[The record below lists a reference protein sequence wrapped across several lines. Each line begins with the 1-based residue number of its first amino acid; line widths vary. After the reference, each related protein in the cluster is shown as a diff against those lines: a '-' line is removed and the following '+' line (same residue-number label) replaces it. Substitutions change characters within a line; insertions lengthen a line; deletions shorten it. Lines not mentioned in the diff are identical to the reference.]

1 MKLLLYCTWCSL
13 PLVCDKQLVRYMFS
27 ILLVYTCH
35 VDINCCD
42 RITVGGMSSI
52 HRTCSCCKQAGSE
65 CEKYSSV
72 IVACN
77 EFFWKFT
84 LINFIVENCWVIK
97 FASFR
102 CAVVCILSQLY
113 LQSYESNGSHVLE
126 ISNSSKDDSGRYTV
140 KAHNSKGNSHCS
152 ADVSLYMY
160 QCTY

>member
-1 MKLLLYCTWCSL
+1 MVHVAAVNN
-13 PLVCDKQLVRYMFS
+13 LV
-27 ILLVYTCH
+27 
-35 VDINCCD
+35 
-42 RITVGGMSSI
+42 
-52 HRTCSCCKQAGSE
+52 E

-84 LINFIVENCWVIK
+84 LIYFIVENCWEIK

-102 CAVVCILSQLY
+102 SVVECILSRLY

-152 ADVSLYMY
+152 ADVSLYE
-160 QCTY
+160 CTY